1 MGRNREV
8 IEARTAYW
16 MEIAENYAKEKY
28 SGSNPEHISLA
39 LNLFKQPTYGY
50 YQVVA
55 SLGDR
60 QAIKEQ
66 IDSDIE
72 DLSKC
77 VLIIQKIAT
86 LMGSNGWSIDDLSAA
101 IGFLFSGSPMIMG
114 IFEKEIGNLQ
124 HDSDIFSD
132 RLDFIQDISQYVE
145 NLPESSLDVREQE

>member
-16 MEIAENYAKEKY
+16 MEIAENYAKERY
-28 SGSNPEHISLA
+28 SGRNPEHISLA

-66 IDSDIE
+66 IDTDIE
-72 DLSKC
+72 DLSKSI
-77 VLIIQKIAT
+77 LIIKKLGT
-86 LMGSNGWSIDDLSAA
+86 MLGSNGWDVEDLQNSMA
-101 IGFLFSGSPMIMG
+101 FLFSGSPMIRG
-114 IFEKEIGNLQ
+114 IFDKELGKLN
-124 HDSDIFSD
+124 HDQDIFND
-132 RLDFIQDISQYVE
+132 RLDFIQDISQYIE
-145 NLPESSLDVREQE
+145 DLPDTSEE

>member
-1 MGRNREV
+1 V

-60 QAIKEQ
+60 QAIKDQ
-66 IDSDIE
+66 IDADID

-77 VLIIQKIAT
+77 VLIIQKMAAM
-86 LMGSNGWSIDDLSAA
+86 LRMNEWNIDDLKNAMA
-101 IGFLFSGSPMIMG
+101 FLFSGSPMIMG
-114 IFEKEIGNLQ
+114 IFEKELGILEEGA
-124 HDSDIFSD
+124 DIFSD
-132 RLDFIQDISQYVE
+132 RLDFIQDISQYIE
-145 NLPESSLDVREQE
+145 DLPESSVDVREQE

>member
-28 SGSNPEHISLA
+28 SGTNPEHISLA

-60 QAIKEQ
+60 QAIKDQ
-66 IDSDIE
+66 IDADIE

-77 VLIIQKIAT
+77 VLLIQKIAAMLRT
-86 LMGSNGWSIDDLSAA
+86 NGWNIEDLKDAV
-101 IGFLFSGSPMIMG
+101 GFLFSGSPMIMG
-114 IFEKEIGNLQ
+114 IFEKELGILEN
-124 HDSDIFSD
+124 DADIFSD
-132 RLDFIQDISQYVE
+132 RLDFIQDISQYIE
-145 NLPESSLDVREQE
+145 DLPESSLDVREQE

>member
-1 MGRNREV
+1 
-8 IEARTAYW
+8 

-28 SGSNPEHISLA
+28 SGDNPEHISLA

-66 IDSDIE
+66 IDADVE

-77 VLIIQKIAT
+77 VLIIKKLGAM
-86 LMGSNGWSIDDLSAA
+86 LGANAWSIEDLQDGLA
-101 IGFLFSGSPMIMG
+101 FLFSGSPMVRA
-114 IFEKEIGNLQ
+114 IFDKEMSKNIHGQ
-124 HDSDIFSD
+124 EIFND
-132 RLDFIQDISQYVE
+132 RLDFIQDISQYIE
-145 NLPESSLDVREQE
+145 DLPESSEE

>member
-60 QAIKEQ
+60 QAIREQ
-66 IDSDIE
+66 IDADIE

-77 VLIIQKIAT
+77 VLIIKKLGAM
-86 LMGSNGWSIDDLSAA
+86 LGANGWDIEDLQDA
-101 IGFLFSGSPMIMG
+101 IAFLFSGSPIIRG
-114 IFEKEIGNLQ
+114 IFDKEMGKLTHGQ
-124 HDSDIFSD
+124 DIFND
-132 RLDFIQDISQYVE
+132 RLDFIQDISQYIE
-145 NLPESSLDVREQE
+145 DLPDASEEVRE

>member
-28 SGSNPEHISLA
+28 SGSNPDHISLA

-60 QAIKEQ
+60 QAIREQ
-66 IDSDIE
+66 IDADIG

-77 VLIIQKIAT
+77 IIIIKKLGAM
-86 LMGSNGWSIDDLSAA
+86 LGSNSWEIEDLQDA
-101 IGFLFSGSPMIMG
+101 IAFLFSGSPMIKG
-114 IFEKEIGNLQ
+114 IFDKEMGRQ
-124 HDSDIFSD
+124 THGQDIFND
-132 RLDFIQDISQYVE
+132 RLDFIQDISQYIE
-145 NLPESSLDVREQE
+145 DLPDESEE